1 MKSLSELPEH
11 WREWYHEWHVNVPE
25 SKNKR
30 RLQGELL
37 GKPGSR
43 QSYSA
48 AFELFLYWSFKKMGL
63 KVDFQPEINGVN
75 PDFRIVDKPGRS
87 AYVEASVMFSDPLE
101 AEMSYIS
108 TGMPIWKEFEK
119 LESSDFVVLNASS
132 SGNPGNVSP
141 QLARREVQK
150 WIDQLDVPEVCIRQ
164 IWGIPP
170 YKTFLFGN
178 WRLDVELQIKSPEKR
193 ERMGT
198 TAVESEGFSGG
209 YSDNPAKRLRSKLEE
224 KSSQVRKTNGN
235 CIVAITERQG
245 GFSSDDVQT
254 ALFGENCEYDLSPYV
269 EGLRIP
275 QPNTDGL
282 WSRHDA
288 KEPIAVVVQRGN
300 LQYPDR
306 GEMELWLNPN
316 SSYFLIPLPLF
327 SLKVCSAVQKVWTRP
342 ATQV

>member
-1 MKSLSELPEH
+1 MKPLSELPEH
-11 WREWYHEWHVNVPE
+11 WREWYYEWDVNVPE

-37 GKPGSR
+37 GKPGSQ

-63 KVDFQPEINGVN
+63 KVDLQPEINGVN
-75 PDFRIVDKPGRS
+75 PDFYISDSSGRG
-87 AYVEASVMFSDPLE
+87 AYVEAGAMFSDPLE
-101 AEMSYIS
+101 TENLHM
-108 TGMPIWKEFEK
+108 TLERHIWKEFKK
-119 LESSDFVVLNASS
+119 LRSPDFSVQRASS
-132 SGNPGNVSP
+132 SGNPGNVRSTSV
-141 QLARREVQK
+141 RHEVQQ
-150 WIDQLDVPEVCIRQ
+150 WIDQLDVKEARKQ
-164 IWGIPP
+164 QSWGIPA
-170 YKTFLFGN
+170 YRAFHFEEWT
-178 WRLDVELQIKSPEKR
+178 LDVKLQIKSPDEKDQLG
-193 ERMGT
+193 MIPVGL
-198 TAVESEGFSGG
+198 AGFSGDW
-209 YSDNPAKRLRSKLEE
+209 SDIPANRLKSKLEE
-224 KSSQVRKTNGN
+224 KSSQAKKTKDH
-235 CIVAITERQG
+235 CIVAVTERLD
-245 GFSSDDVQT
+245 GFSVEDVQT
-254 ALFGENCEYDLSPYV
+254 ALFGGNCEYDLSPYV